1 MILNSVNGDFT
12 MKVKKLLDSFNY
24 AIEGIIY
31 SVRTQRNMKIH
42 MIAAVLVLTMCF
54 FYDLSKIEI
63 LAVIIATSMVIMAE
77 LFNTAVEFAIDATTN
92 YYHPLAKIAK
102 NVAAGGVLIAA
113 INAVVIG
120 YIIFWDKLKYINFM
134 VIKKVKSTNPYT
146 IFIILAIVCI
156 TTIII
161 KAIFGE
167 GTPLKGG
174 MPSGHSAIAFS
185 IATTIALI
193 TGQLTVVILSYL
205 MAFIVAQS
213 RVDSEAHSITEV
225 VFGAVF
231 GILITVF
238 LFTIFG

>member
-1 MILNSVNGDFT
+1 MVVGYI

-42 MIAAVLVLTMCF
+42 MVAAVLVLTMCF
-54 FYDLSKIEI
+54 FYDLSKLEI
-63 LAVIIATSMVIMAE
+63 LAIIITISMVIMAE

-92 YYHPLAKIAK
+92 YYHPLVKIAK
-102 NVAAGGVLIAA
+102 NVAAGAVLISA
-113 INAVVIG
+113 INAVAVG
-120 YIIFWDKLKYINFM
+120 YIVFWDKLKYINFM
-134 VIKKVKSTNPYT
+134 VMKKVKNTNPYT
-146 IFIILAIVCI
+146 IFIILAIVFI
-156 TTIII
+156 ATIVV

-193 TGQLTVVILSYL
+193 TGQLAVVVLSYL

-213 RVDSEAHSITEV
+213 RVDSEAHSVREV

-238 LFTIFG
+238 LFIIFG

>member
-1 MILNSVNGDFT
+1 MVVGYI

-42 MIAAVLVLTMCF
+42 MVAAVLVLTMCF
-54 FYDLSKIEI
+54 FYDLSKLEI
-63 LAVIIATSMVIMAE
+63 LAIIITISMVIMAE

-92 YYHPLAKIAK
+92 YYHPLVKIAK
-102 NVAAGGVLIAA
+102 NVAAGAVLISA
-113 INAVVIG
+113 INAVAVG
-120 YIIFWDKLKYINFM
+120 YIVFWDKLKYINFVVM
-134 VIKKVKSTNPYT
+134 KKVKNTNPYT
-146 IFIILAIVCI
+146 IFIILAIVFI
-156 TTIII
+156 ATIVV

-193 TGQLTVVILSYL
+193 TGQLAVVVLSYL

-213 RVDSEAHSITEV
+213 RVDSEAHSVREV

-238 LFTIFG
+238 LFIIFG